1 MALVLPNLKSKPER
15 IKLFSSNS
23 ITTYRN
29 IKISSIQQNEIHNV
43 WHPNKNY
50 QAYKGKLMI
59 KINNSQEEK
68 LMIEINLELTYT
80 LKFTE
85 KDIKTI
91 IIAVFKM
98 MFMFKKTVSRNMDN
112 IKKIQTEFQKMKT
125 SMSEMKNIIDT
136 MNRLDTSE
144 QNINELKT

>member
-1 MALVLPNLKSKPER
+1 
-15 IKLFSSNS
+15 
-23 ITTYRN
+23 
-29 IKISSIQQNEIHNV
+29 
-43 WHPNKNY
+43 
-50 QAYKGKLMI
+50 MI

-112 IKKIQTEFQKMKT
+112 IKKIQTEFQKMKK
-125 SMSEMKNIIDT
+125 SG
-136 MNRLDTSE
+136 
-144 QNINELKT
+144 

>member
-1 MALVLPNLKSKPER
+1 
-15 IKLFSSNS
+15 
-23 ITTYRN
+23 
-29 IKISSIQQNEIHNV
+29 
-43 WHPNKNY
+43 
-50 QAYKGKLMI
+50 MI

-68 LMIEINLELTYT
+68 IMIEINLELTYT

>member
-1 MALVLPNLKSKPER
+1 
-15 IKLFSSNS
+15 
-23 ITTYRN
+23 
-29 IKISSIQQNEIHNV
+29 
-43 WHPNKNY
+43 
-50 QAYKGKLMI
+50 MI

>member
-1 MALVLPNLKSKPER
+1 
-15 IKLFSSNS
+15 
-23 ITTYRN
+23 
-29 IKISSIQQNEIHNV
+29 
-43 WHPNKNY
+43 
-50 QAYKGKLMI
+50 
-59 KINNSQEEK
+59 
-68 LMIEINLELTYT
+68 MIEINLELTYT

-144 QNINELKT
+144 QNINELKTQQQKLYNMYKEKKNGKHKQNTQ